1 MNEEKLWSD
10 IEVKAVV
17 GAALSEYFYTLHF
30 NKDFAERV
38 AEAIKV
44 LDEEYSDDP
53 RRWQFHFGDANTSF
67 VDYVVETIANARRC
81 GTIE

>member
-1 MNEEKLWSD
+1 MSEENLWSD

-30 NKDFAERV
+30 DKDFAEKV
-38 AEAIKV
+38 AEAISM
-44 LDEEYSDDP
+44 LDENYSDD
-53 RRWQFHFGDANTSF
+53 RRKWQFHFGDANTSF
-67 VDYVVETIANARRC
+67 VDYVVETIARARRL